1 MTSITHTR
9 PHFLHSTLTA
19 VAGVTARFAE
29 NRRRNAAYNKTFNEL
44 SAMTSRDLADI
55 GLSRFD
61 IPRIAAEA
69 ADLK

>member
-1 MTSITHTR
+1 MTAITHTR
-9 PHFLHSTLTA
+9 PHFLHSTFAA
-19 VAGVTARFAE
+19 VAGVTARVAE
-29 NRRRNAAYNKTFNEL
+29 NRRRNAAYKKTFNEL

>member
-1 MTSITHTR
+1 MTAITHTR
-9 PHFLHSTLTA
+9 PHFLHGTFAAL
-19 VAGVTARFAE
+19 AGVRARFAE

-55 GLSRFD
+55 GLNRFD

-69 ADLK
+69 ADMK